1 MIQSNHP
8 IHSLI
13 LFLFFSIVV
22 VVVVVLRYHRVRII
36 LDDTTTIE
44 SPSWVHGVGIG
55 NFKSMG
61 RVMMDIE

>member
-13 LFLFFSIVV
+13 LFLFFSI
-22 VVVVVLRYHRVRII
+22 VVVVLRYHRVRII